1 MIFLLLHIVFG
12 SAFMLSIKWVHVR
25 DKEDVITVGCLN
37 YILAAAL
44 IAPEFWQMPAEHV
57 TRNAVA
63 TGGTMGLA
71 YFICFFFVIY
81 AIKWIG
87 ASSTTVIAVLA
98 IIVPISFGV
107 FIWGEDPNPVQI
119 AGIVLALLSLSLI
132 GAHEDQTLTLERDK
146 QPWWL
151 MPVALITLFALCGIS
166 RLAQEAYK
174 HMCEPQERPAYLFS
188 AFAIAAVPSIIV
200 LIARRKRIKPSEIIF
215 GLLMGGSNIL
225 QTHFLLRALDY
236 MDGFIVFPAA
246 SAGGMIFTMLVATR
260 FLGERLTAR
269 TYVGISI
276 AAVALVML
284 NWLPGENGV

>member
-25 DKEDVITVGCLN
+25 NKEDVITVGCLN
-37 YILAAAL
+37 YILAAIL

-57 TRNAVA
+57 TRNAML

-107 FIWGEDPNPVQI
+107 FFWGEDPNPVQI

-132 GAHEDQTLTLERDK
+132 GAHEDHTLERSK
-146 QPWWL
+146 HPWWL

-174 HMCEPQERPAYLFS
+174 HMCEPQERPAYLFT

-200 LIARRKRIKPSEIIF
+200 LIARRKRITPSEIMF
-215 GLLMGGSNIL
+215 ALLMGGSNIL

-236 MDGFIVFPAA
+236 MDGFIVFPVA
-246 SAGGMIFTMLVATR
+246 SAGGMIFTVLVATR
-260 FLGERLTAR
+260 YFGERLTR
-269 TYVGISI
+269 QTWIGISI

-284 NWLPGENGV
+284 NWLPAANGG

>member
-1 MIFLLLHIVFG
+1 MVFLFLHIIFG

-25 DKEDVITVGCLN
+25 GKEDVITVGCLN

-44 IAPEFWQMPAEHV
+44 STPEFWQMSAEHV
-57 TRNAVA
+57 TPAAMA
-63 TGGTMGLA
+63 TGGAMGLA

-119 AGIVLALLSLSLI
+119 VGIVLALLSLSLI
-132 GAHEDQTLTLERDK
+132 GAHEDHDLVLERDK
-146 QPWWL
+146 QTWWL
-151 MPVALITLFALCGIS
+151 MPVALVTLFILCGIS

-174 HMCEPQERPAYLFS
+174 HLCAAEERPAYLFT
-188 AFAIAAVPSIIV
+188 AFAIAALPSIVV
-200 LIARRKRIKPSEIIF
+200 LIARRRRIKSSEIMF

-246 SAGGMIFTMLVATR
+246 SAGGMIFTVLVATR
-260 FLGERLTAR
+260 YFGERLTR
-269 TYVGISI
+269 QTWIGISI
-276 AAVALVML
+276 AAIALVML
-284 NWLPGENGV
+284 NWLPGGSP